1 MRSKISFAVRQI
13 SLRAPLSVFV
23 RSFILRVSIM
33 DVLDHEGWA
42 VGVAALWGYFISDD
56 VENGS
61 TPLFIITS
69 AEVSKIEVH
78 TQIING

>member
-1 MRSKISFAVRQI
+1 
-13 SLRAPLSVFV
+13 
-23 RSFILRVSIM
+23 M

-42 VGVAALWGYFISDD
+42 VGVAALWGTAKSAD

-61 TPLFIITS
+61 TPLFTITS

-78 TQIING
+78 KQIING

>member
-1 MRSKISFAVRQI
+1 
-13 SLRAPLSVFV
+13 
-23 RSFILRVSIM
+23 M
-33 DVLDHEGWA
+33 DVLDLVGWA

-61 TPLFIITS
+61 TPPFTIKS

-78 TQIING
+78 KLIIKG

>member
-13 SLRAPLSVFV
+13 SLRVPLSVFV
-23 RSFILRVSIM
+23 RCFILRVSIM

-61 TPLFIITS
+61 TPPFTIKS
-69 AEVSKIEVH
+69 AEVSTFEVC
-78 TQIING
+78 